1 MGNLP
6 EGIHKIKCKDCG
18 CYFKYESIKNNL
30 IKYKCL
36 SCNKNYSE
44 ILNEELK
51 KKFKSTFAFSNND
64 IKKFMLLLRKGV
76 CLYDYV
82 NGRERFNEIALIENE
97 KFCNN
102 WNMEDITDVDYV
114 HANRVYKDFETK
126 NLGEYHDF
134 YLKSN
139 VLLLADVFKNFRTMC
154 LEIYEL
160 DQAKLISAPGLAWQA
175 ALKKTQVKL
184 DLMTDIDMLLMIEEG
199 IRGGI
204 CNSIH
209 WYAKVNN
216 KYMKGYGK
224 NKESS

>member
-1 MGNLP
+1 M
-6 EGIHKIKCKDCG
+6 
-18 CYFKYESIKNNL
+18 

-36 SCNKNYSE
+36 SYNKNYSE

-76 CLYDYV
+76 CLYDYM

-97 KFCNN
+97 KFYNN
-102 WNMEDITDVDYV
+102 WNMEDIADVDYV
-114 HANRVYKDFETK
+114 HANRVYKDFEIK

-139 VLLLADVFKNFRTMC
+139 VLLLADVLKNFRTMC

-160 DQAKLISAPGLAWQA
+160 DQAKLAAWQA
-175 ALKKTQVKL
+175 AKSMTKSMTGSFKKAQVKL
-184 DLMTDIDMLLMIEEG
+184 DLMTDIAMLLMIEES

-224 NKESS
+224 NKESSYLNYCNVNNLFGWAMSQKLLI